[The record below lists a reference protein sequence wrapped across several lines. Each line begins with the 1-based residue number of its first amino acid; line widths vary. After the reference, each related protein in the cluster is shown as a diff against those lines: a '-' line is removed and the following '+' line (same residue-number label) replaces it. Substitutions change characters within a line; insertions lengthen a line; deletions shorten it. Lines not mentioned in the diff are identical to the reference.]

1 MRTERITVR
10 IRGPSELE
18 PVIRSRVRLGSE
30 VNSES
35 WVAGW
40 RPGIGPGD

>member
-1 MRTERITVR
+1 MWTEGLTTR
-10 IRGPSELE
+10 IRDPSELE
-18 PVIRSRVRLGSE
+18 LVIRSKVRLGSE

-40 RPGIGPGD
+40 RPGIGTGD